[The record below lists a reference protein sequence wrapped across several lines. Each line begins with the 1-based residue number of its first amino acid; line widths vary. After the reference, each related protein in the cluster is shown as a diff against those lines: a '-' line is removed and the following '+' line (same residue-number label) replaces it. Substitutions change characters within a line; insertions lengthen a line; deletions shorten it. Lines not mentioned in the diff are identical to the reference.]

1 MSQGN
6 EANIALIPSRHLPTP
21 AAGVLFEAGGAGGVV
36 DTQMPEDISEVID
49 ASTNTVRDLDLQP
62 YFTTSTWKA
71 SGFAGSVALRVK
83 NVGAKR
89 YWGEFPAVTFR
100 VEVATFAG
108 PEGVDRL
115 ITTTNYNGS
124 HVRDLGYDF
133 DRGVRTF
140 EVTLFNPVAAGDEM
154 LLAAFSFGDGNTKEG
169 RLHNTMTVTQ
179 TGRLAGDTSLYNDQK
194 VSSLDATVSDFG
206 KQVRGT
212 F

>member
-6 EANIALIPSRHLPTP
+6 EANIALIPSRHHPTP
-21 AAGVLFEAGGAGGVV
+21 AAGVLFGAGGAGGVV
-36 DTQMPEDISEVID
+36 DTRMPEDISEVID
-49 ASTNTVRDLDLQP
+49 ASTNTVRDLDVQP

-100 VEVATFAG
+100 VEVETFAG

-124 HVRDLGYDF
+124 HVRDGDPDRPPCRRHLAVQRPEGQLARRDRLRLRQAGPRHLLGLLCF
-133 DRGVRTF
+133 ASPLRISRAGCI
-140 EVTLFNPVAAGDEM
+140 PVQPAQFCVCFPAPPFARFQ
-154 LLAAFSFGDGNTKEG
+154 LLRAS
-169 RLHNTMTVTQ
+169 
-179 TGRLAGDTSLYNDQK
+179 
-194 VSSLDATVSDFG
+194 
-206 KQVRGT
+206 
-212 F
+212 

>member
-6 EANIALIPSRHLPTP
+6 EVNIALIPSRHHPTP
-21 AAGVLFEAGGAGGVV
+21 AAGVLFGAGGAGGVV
-36 DTQMPEDISEVID
+36 DTRMPEDISEVID

-71 SGFAGSVALRVK
+71 SGFAGSVA
-83 NVGAKR
+83 
-89 YWGEFPAVTFR
+89 FR

-140 EVTLFNPVAAGDEM
+140 EVTLSNPVAAGDEM

>member
-1 MSQGN
+1 
-6 EANIALIPSRHLPTP
+6 
-21 AAGVLFEAGGAGGVV
+21 
-36 DTQMPEDISEVID
+36 MPEDISEVID
-49 ASTNTVRDLDLQP
+49 ASTNTVRDLDVQP

-71 SGFAGSVALRVK
+71 SGFAGSVA
-83 NVGAKR
+83 
-89 YWGEFPAVTFR
+89 FR

-140 EVTLFNPVAAGDEM
+140 EVTLSNPVAAGDEM

-169 RLHNTMTVTQ
+169 RVHNTMTMTQ

-212 F
+212 FSGCSASLLRFELPAPAAFPCSRRGFASAIYPHLWITLCTTSTTQ

>member
-1 MSQGN
+1 
-6 EANIALIPSRHLPTP
+6 
-21 AAGVLFEAGGAGGVV
+21 
-36 DTQMPEDISEVID
+36 MPEDISEVID

-71 SGFAGSVALRVK
+71 SGFAGSVA
-83 NVGAKR
+83 
-89 YWGEFPAVTFR
+89 FR

-140 EVTLFNPVAAGDEM
+140 EVTLSNPVAAGDEM
-154 LLAAFSFGDGNTKEG
+154 LRSARSTRPSPTLASRSAAPSRAALLRFCASLLRFEFPAC
-169 RLHNTMTVTQ
+169 RLHS
-179 TGRLAGDTSLYNDQK
+179 RAAGAVLRPRSIHTC
-194 VSSLDATVSDFG
+194 G
-206 KQVRGT
+206 
-212 F
+212 

>member
-6 EANIALIPSRHLPTP
+6 EVNIALIPSRHHPTP
-21 AAGVLFEAGGAGGVV
+21 AAGVLFGAGGAGGVV

-108 PEGVDRL
+108 PEGVVRL
-115 ITTTNYNGS
+115 ITTTYNGS

-140 EVTLFNPVAAGDEM
+140 EVTLSNPVAAG
-154 LLAAFSFGDGNTKEG
+154 
-169 RLHNTMTVTQ
+169 
-179 TGRLAGDTSLYNDQK
+179 
-194 VSSLDATVSDFG
+194 
-206 KQVRGT
+206 
-212 F
+212 

>member
-1 MSQGN
+1 
-6 EANIALIPSRHLPTP
+6 
-21 AAGVLFEAGGAGGVV
+21 
-36 DTQMPEDISEVID
+36 MPEDISEVID
-49 ASTNTVRDLDLQP
+49 ASTNTVRDLGLQP

-140 EVTLFNPVAAGDEM
+140 EVTLSNPVAAGDEM
-154 LLAAFSFGDGNTKEG
+154 LRSARSTRPSPTSASRSAAPSRAALLRFCTSNFPR
-169 RLHNTMTVTQ
+169 RLHS
-179 TGRLAGDTSLYNDQK
+179 RAAGAVLRPRSIHTC
-194 VSSLDATVSDFG
+194 G
-206 KQVRGT
+206 
-212 F
+212 

>member
-1 MSQGN
+1 
-6 EANIALIPSRHLPTP
+6 
-21 AAGVLFEAGGAGGVV
+21 
-36 DTQMPEDISEVID
+36 MPEDISEVID
-49 ASTNTVRDLDLQP
+49 ASTNTVRDLDVQP

-71 SGFAGSVALRVK
+71 SGFAGSVA
-83 NVGAKR
+83 
-89 YWGEFPAVTFR
+89 FR

-140 EVTLFNPVAAGDEM
+140 EVTLSNPVAAGDEM
-154 LLAAFSFGDGNTKEG
+154 LLAAFSFGDGNTKE
-169 RLHNTMTVTQ
+169 
-179 TGRLAGDTSLYNDQK
+179 GRLAGDTSLYNDQK